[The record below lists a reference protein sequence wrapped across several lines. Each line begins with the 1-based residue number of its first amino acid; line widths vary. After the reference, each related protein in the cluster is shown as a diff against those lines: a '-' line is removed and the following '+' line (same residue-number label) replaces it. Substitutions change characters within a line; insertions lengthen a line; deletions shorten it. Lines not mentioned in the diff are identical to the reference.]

1 MVNLAEEHEC
11 NKMTTLFYMWSP
23 FRESLIKSHHFYV
36 EQSKKRLL
44 SQFENLN
51 VEADK
56 YAQEW
61 LDERSHL
68 FDPDRHD
75 PSDFYEHAYD
85 ASIEF
90 HQMLSDMRNR
100 AILSIISG
108 IFHEWDKQLRDWL
121 VKEVKHWNNSEA
133 VEKAIWKV
141 NFEDII
147 DLVDSAIVKTKMQ
160 NYYQSLDKCRL
171 LVNAYKHGEGDSFQ
185 KLKSNYPEFF
195 RNLGLGNLGAY
206 FYSHEDIQVSEKH
219 IDEFSNAIVDFWKSI
234 PQYVHDSDEID
245 VPNWFEKAYKKG

>member
-1 MVNLAEEHEC
+1 
-11 NKMTTLFYMWSP
+11 MWEP
-23 FRESLIKSHHFYV
+23 FRESLIKGHLFYV

-44 SQFENLN
+44 SQFENLDA
-51 VEADK
+51 EADK

-61 LDERSHL
+61 MDERSHL
-68 FDPDRHD
+68 FDPERHD

-90 HQMLSDMRNR
+90 YQMLSDMRNR
-100 AILSIISG
+100 TILSIIAG

-121 VKEVKHWNNSEA
+121 VKEVKHWHQGEA
-133 VEKAIWKV
+133 IEKAIWKV

-147 DLVDSAIVKTKMQ
+147 DLVDAVIVKTKRQ
-160 NYYQSLDKCRL
+160 NYYASLDKCRL

-195 RNLGLGNLGAY
+195 KSFGFGDLTLD
-206 FYSHEDIQVSEKH
+206 FSSHEDIEVSEIH
-219 IDEFSNAIVDFWKSI
+219 IDEFSNAIVEFWKSI
-234 PQYVHDSDEID
+234 PKYVHCNNKKIE
-245 VPNWFEKAYKKG
+245 VPKWFEKAYNKANKND